1 MTPLT
6 IDSPTQ
12 GDIEHNGDVIILS
25 EYRGTIHC
33 ESTVYIK
40 ANATAQGEVHTQNA
54 HIMGSFNGFL
64 EVRERVIFTGGS
76 HFERILDAANMV
88 CSLGTTIIGEIRVT
102 PNKI

>member
-1 MTPLT
+1 MKPLT
-6 IDSPTQ
+6 IDIPTQ

-25 EYRGTIHC
+25 DYQGTIHC

-40 ANATAQGEVHTQNA
+40 PNAVAQGEIHTQSA
-54 HIMGSFNGFL
+54 HIMGYFNGFL
-64 EVRERVIFTGGS
+64 EVRERVIFTDGS
-76 HFERILDAANMV
+76 HFEGILDASNMV